1 MKAAN
6 HFPKLIAQHPAADIL
21 IDGLSS
27 HLIQAGAQQFVFMQ
41 FEDDV
46 VVAEHSHE
54 AQWGVVLEG
63 TMALTIEGE
72 RRTLLKG
79 DTYFIDKDVPHS
91 AIIKKGYSDLTLFDQ
106 ADRYKIRER

>member
-1 MKAAN
+1 MKVTN
-6 HFPKLIAQHPAADIL
+6 HFPNLIAQHPAADIP

-27 HLIQAGAQQFVFMQ
+27 HLIQAGPQQFVFMQ
-41 FEDDV
+41 FDDDV

-63 TMALTIEGE
+63 TMELTIAGE
-72 RRTLLKG
+72 RRTLQKG
-79 DTYFIDKDVPHS
+79 DSYFIDKGMPHS

-106 ADRYKIRER
+106 ADRYKIE